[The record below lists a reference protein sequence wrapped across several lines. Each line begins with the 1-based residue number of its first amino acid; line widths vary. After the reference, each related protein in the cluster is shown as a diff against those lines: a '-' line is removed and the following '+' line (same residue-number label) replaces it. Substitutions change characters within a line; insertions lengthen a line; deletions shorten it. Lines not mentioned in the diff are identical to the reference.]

1 MKIHLLLA
9 VALLLLLFSAM
20 GALAETRIFDL
31 SHRRA
36 ADVAEAVRTAL
47 GNEAKVTAVDHSLV
61 VNAAPHQLAAAV
73 ELIRHLD
80 HPPRM
85 LRIYIAQEREQ
96 TGQGANFDAAGRVSI
111 GSSTVVIGRPDI
123 QSRGGASILMGDDDR
138 LRVGV
143 ASSSRREVRN
153 VEQFIVTL
161 EGNPARI
168 SVGKRIPF
176 TERWLMLARRHAHVI
191 ESIHY
196 ESVDTGF
203 EVQPELAGGQVLL
216 SIHPY
221 MAFQDPR
228 RPREIRFQELATRV
242 NIPLGQWFDLAG
254 TMAGHD
260 EVSREILGAGRQSG
274 SERGSVRVR
283 VELQPE

>member
-1 MKIHLLLA
+1 MKISLLLA
-9 VALLLLLFSAM
+9 VALLLLCSFAL

-36 ADVAEAVRTAL
+36 ADVAEAVRTVL
-47 GNEAKVTAVDHSLV
+47 GDEAKVTAIDQRLV
-61 VNAAPHQLAAAV
+61 VNAAPSQLAAVA
-73 ELIRHLD
+73 ELIRHFD
-80 HPPRM
+80 HPPKM
-85 LRIYIAQEREQ
+85 LRIYIAQEMKQ
-96 TGQGANFDAAGRVSI
+96 TGQGTNLDASGRVSI

-123 QSRGGASILMGDDDR
+123 PSRGGASILLGDEDR
-138 LRVGV
+138 LRVG
-143 ASSSRREVRN
+143 AGSFSRRESRN

-176 TERWLMLARRHAHVI
+176 SERWLMLARRHAHVV
-191 ESIHY
+191 ESVHY
-196 ESVDTGF
+196 ESVSTGF
-203 EVQPELAGGQVLL
+203 EVQPELIGEVVQL

-228 RPREIRFQELATRV
+228 RPREIRFQELSTRINV
-242 NIPLGQWFDLAG
+242 PLGQWFDLAG

-260 EVSREILGAGRQSG
+260 EVSREILGAGRQGGGES
-274 SERGSVRVR
+274 GSVRVR
-283 VELQPE
+283 VELQPD